1 MWRCFLKSVLQF
13 LTAACVFSA
22 GFYAAIEWPHLR
34 SRAEAA
40 IEPVNRFLR
49 SPQLA
54 EVRLHE
60 IQALG
65 AELAEIR
72 MERDKAILKARRA
85 GEQYAALCEA
95 IRSLDV
101 AELGEPILVQE

>member
-1 MWRCFLKSVLQF
+1 MKSVLRI
-13 LTAACVFSA
+13 LTVASVFST

-34 SRAEAA
+34 SRSAAA
-40 IEPVNRFLR
+40 IEPVNRFLQ

-54 EVRLHE
+54 EERLLEVR
-60 IQALG
+60 ALS

-72 MERDKAILKARRA
+72 LERDKAILEARRA
-85 GEQYAALCEA
+85 GERYAALCQA

-101 AELGEPILVQE
+101 AGVTGSILVQE